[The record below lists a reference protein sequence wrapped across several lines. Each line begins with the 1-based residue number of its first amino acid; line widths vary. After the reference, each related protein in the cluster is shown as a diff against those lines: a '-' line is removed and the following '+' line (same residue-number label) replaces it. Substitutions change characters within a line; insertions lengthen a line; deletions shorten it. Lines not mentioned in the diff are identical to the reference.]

1 MHIRF
6 ERTGGFAG
14 QKLKGYLDSSD
25 LSLAQARRLK
35 DLLRQSRFFELPAIL
50 QASVPG
56 ADRFNYRVTVECE
69 EGTHTVQAS
78 DAAIP
83 GEMRPLLD
91 FLARSLRTR

>member
-14 QKLKGYLDSSD
+14 QKLSGSVDSSE
-25 LSLAQARRLK
+25 LPLAQARRLK
-35 DLLRQSRFFELPAIL
+35 DLLKRSHFFELPSIL

-56 ADRFNYRVTVECE
+56 ADRFNYTVTVESE
-69 EGTHTVQAS
+69 EGTHTVHAS

-83 GEMRPLLD
+83 GEMRALLD
-91 FLARSLRTR
+91 FLTRSLRTR